1 MSSVSSV
8 PSDFVGYVKNQV
20 RDLQSEYPHANLGD
34 AFTHWCSQL
43 IFAELDS
50 DEIFD
55 LVVGVSGKY
64 VTGVD
69 LTYRDDK
76 NGIHYLVSSQYP
88 LEPISIGVEAIRQA
102 FGSYQ
107 LLTGDASE
115 LDSERLLNIS
125 QQLKESIAREF
136 EIRFCF
142 IVFGSLSSDAFDEVQ
157 RQVSGISNA
166 TFAIYDLEQLYDLHF
181 SASGVLYETH
191 DIEMDLPLFSDQS
204 GSIVLQELNPY
215 SVVANVDLLE
225 YTRRVTPYIPRIFDA
240 NVRHP
245 LKNKVNRGI
254 EATLIDPE
262 MRKYFWHYNNGLTIL
277 VNDIT
282 VNDGAV
288 IVKGP
293 TIVNGCQTTATLSN
307 TLRQLGTIADSIKLP
322 LLIRFIKVEES
333 EQTSKLRIDI
343 AKYTNSQAPVVT
355 PDFKSN
361 EDEQER
367 VAHLFTMLEPP
378 VFYERKRGQ
387 WNTLTLSERS
397 AYDDHVSMVEIA
409 QHWYCFR
416 ASPTYAIVS
425 KNGLFEDT
433 GVYKEIFTP
442 PRSAAE
448 YYMAHLLFIQFSEYL
463 LRKKRESEDKADSD
477 SLFYLDLARARNL
490 VVAHLVSLVG
500 NLIFQKY
507 GDLSSGQAKS
517 VLARVKSREIATSL
531 EPLLEVVLTTFS
543 MSLNDEQVLTKEWR
557 NPETVEKLK
566 KFLKQQVAV
575 YGKARINVLDF
586 V

>member
-1 MSSVSSV
+1 MTSLSRV
-8 PSDFVGYVKNQV
+8 PNDFVSYVKTQV
-20 RDLQSEYPHANLGD
+20 RGLQSEYPHANLGD

-43 IFAELDS
+43 IFPELDS

-64 VTGVD
+64 DPGVE

-76 NGIHYLVSSQYP
+76 NGIYYLVSSQYS
-88 LEPISIGVEAIRQA
+88 LEPSIVDVEAINRA

-107 LLTGDASE
+107 LLVGDADK
-115 LDSERLLNIS
+115 LDTERLLNVS

-142 IVFGSLSSDAFDEVQ
+142 IVFGILSSDAFDEVQ

-166 TFAIYDLEQLYDLHF
+166 SFAIYDLEQLYDLHF
-181 SASGVLYETH
+181 SSSGVLYETQ
-191 DIEMDLPLFSDQS
+191 DIEINLPLFAADS
-204 GSIVLQELNPY
+204 GSIVLQELKPY
-215 SVVANVDLLE
+215 SIVANVDLLE

-254 EATLIDPE
+254 EATLLDPE
-262 MRKYFWHYNNGLTIL
+262 MRRYFWHYNNGLTIL
-277 VNDIT
+277 VNDVTVGDGFIT
-282 VNDGAV
+282 
-288 IVKGP
+288 VKGP

-307 TLRQLGTIADSIKLP
+307 TIRQLGTIADSIKLP
-322 LLIRFIKVEES
+322 LLIRFIKIEES
-333 EQTSKLRIDI
+333 QQTSKLRIDI

-367 VAHLFTMLEPP
+367 VAHLFTMLESP

-387 WNTLTLSERS
+387 WNTLGSSERS
-397 AYDDHVSMVEIA
+397 AYSDHVSMVEIA
-409 QHWYCFR
+409 QQWYSFR
-416 ASPTYAIVS
+416 VSPTYAIVN

-448 YYMAHLLFIQFSEYL
+448 YYMAHLLFVQFSEYL
-463 LRKKRESEDKADSD
+463 LRKKHEADGKTDSD

-490 VVAHLVSLVG
+490 VVAHLVHLVG
-500 NLIFQKY
+500 NMIFQKY
-507 GDLSSGQAKS
+507 GDLSSEQAKT
-517 VLARVKSREIATSL
+517 VLSRVKSREIVTSL

-575 YGKARINVLDF
+575 YVKARINVLDF